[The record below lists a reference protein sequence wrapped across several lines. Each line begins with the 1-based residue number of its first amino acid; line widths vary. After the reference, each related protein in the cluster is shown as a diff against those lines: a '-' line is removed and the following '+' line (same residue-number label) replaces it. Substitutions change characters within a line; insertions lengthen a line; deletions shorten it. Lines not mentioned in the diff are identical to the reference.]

1 MFNTTAW
8 NRIRYGLYAP
18 VYDLVAERAFRGARR
33 MALGQVT
40 WQPGMRVL
48 LVGAG
53 TGLDLPWL
61 PRDVELHATDLSP
74 AMVRRLGRRAEAQGR
89 DVQAEVMDAE
99 RLDYPDDHFDV
110 VVMHLILAVMPDP
123 AKGLAEARRVL
134 KPEGQLC
141 VMDKFQADDRPA
153 GLARRGL
160 NALTSAIATDITR
173 QARPLLEAAGFV
185 IEQDTPVMMGSLFRA
200 LVARKGDTVAA
211 TSAAPRGA

>member
-8 NRIRYGLYAP
+8 NRVRYGLYAP
-18 VYDLVAERAFRGARR
+18 VYDLVAERAFREARHR
-33 MALGQVT
+33 AVEQVD
-40 WQPGMRVL
+40 WRPGMRVL

-61 PRDVELHATDLSP
+61 PRDIELHATDLSP
-74 AMVRRLGRRAEAQGR
+74 AMVRRLARRAEGLGR

-123 AKGLAEARRVL
+123 ARGLTEAHRVL
-134 KPEGQLC
+134 KGDGQLC
-141 VMDKFQADDRPA
+141 VMDKFQADARPA
-153 GLARRGL
+153 SLPRRGL

-173 QARPLLEAAGFV
+173 QARPLLCEANFV
-185 IEQDTPVMMGSLFRA
+185 IEQDTPVMMGTLFRA
-200 LVARKGDTVAA
+200 LLARPA
-211 TSAAPRGA
+211 